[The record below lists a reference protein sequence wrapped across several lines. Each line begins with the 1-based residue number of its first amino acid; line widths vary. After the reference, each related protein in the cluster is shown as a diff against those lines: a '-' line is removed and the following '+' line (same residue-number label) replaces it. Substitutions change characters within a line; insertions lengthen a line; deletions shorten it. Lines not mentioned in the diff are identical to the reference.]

1 MPQART
7 ALDRVR
13 EHSVVRFSDVSLR
26 GKDGRVLQME
36 VIGNIYS
43 EKDRRV
49 VQLNMRD
56 LTERKRFERELQD
69 TAKLES
75 VGLLAGGIAHD
86 FNNMLTGIMGNA
98 SLVYAETTPHDPSR
112 PFLRE
117 IIGAAERA
125 SHLTR
130 QLLAYAGKGKFV
142 VQRINVSDLIREIL
156 ILIRTSIPKTVEV
169 RLELQDDAPNIEA
182 DPGQFQQVL
191 MNLVLQFRQ
200 WGPTNSGLT
209 GRKDAAAG

>member
-1 MPQART
+1 
-7 ALDRVR
+7 
-13 EHSVVRFSDVSLR
+13 
-26 GKDGRVLQME
+26 ME

-56 LTERKRFERELQD
+56 LTERKRFERELQE

-156 ILIRTSIPKTVEV
+156 ILIRTSIPKT
-169 RLELQDDAPNIEA
+169 
-182 DPGQFQQVL
+182 GG
-191 MNLVLQFRQ
+191 
-200 WGPTNSGLT
+200 GP
-209 GRKDAAAG
+209 AGTAG